1 MDADQIKKEL
11 HDAIVSGNHIKAI
24 ELAKSVI
31 KQKLD
36 ITSILQD
43 SMVPAMDEVG
53 ELFEK
58 KEYFIPELLISARAM
73 ESALKVLK
81 PHLKVDQEVNAG
93 TIVVG
98 TVKGDIHD
106 IGKNLV
112 KYFLE
117 GAGFRVID
125 LGKEVTVQQ
134 FINAIKKEKAE
145 VLAMSALIT
154 TTMPYFKK
162 VIDGLKQA
170 KLRDKVKVM
179 VGGAPITPEFAKR
192 VGADA
197 YGEDAPKAVR
207 IARDFITELREQGK

>member
-170 KLRDKVKVM
+170 NLRDKVKVM